1 MFELVQK
8 NKRLIQVLIILI
20 IIPFAFFG
28 LEAYTRAKRG
38 TDVATVEGEGITARE
53 FGDALRAQQDRL
65 RAAFGGQFDPSAYDT
80 PEMREALVEAL
91 IAERLVAIE
100 AVKSRLLVSDDA
112 LRRVIAAMP
121 AFQRGGKFSKA
132 DYEALLRA
140 QSLSEAQFEARL
152 RYDLTVGQ
160 LRQAVSATAIAPK
173 TVAARIDALEDEK
186 REVSEALVPAGL
198 YLDKVSVTPE
208 QAKAHYEAHKAEY
221 RAPERIRVEY
231 VVLSA
236 EALGKATSV
245 SDAELKKAYAEAG
258 SKYRVGEQRR
268 ASHILIKLAPDA
280 DEATRKAAHE
290 KAEKILAEVKA
301 APEQFAELAKK
312 YSQDTGSA
320 AQGGDLGLF
329 GRGMMVKSFEDA
341 AFALKAG
348 ETSGI
353 VETEFGL
360 HIIRV
365 TEIQPERARPLAEV
379 RNELTKMVQE
389 EKGKRRFA
397 ELAESF
403 ANQVYEQA
411 DALKPVAE
419 RLKLELKTSDWI
431 TKTPRPEYGV
441 LNNPR
446 LLAALFSPDALKERR
461 NTDAIEVGS
470 DTLVAARVLEHE
482 AARERGFDEVRAD
495 IEQTLRREAAVKRA
509 TEAGEAILAR
519 LKKGE
524 ASDLKWGAAQM
535 VSRREPGALEPA
547 VLRTAMTL
555 DSAKLPSYFGEIRP
569 GEGYAV
575 YRLSKVIAAP
585 QPSDDKL
592 RQDLESLRQRIAASE
607 YASYVASL
615 RERADVSIHRDNL
628 LPAQQ

>member
-8 NKRLIQVLIILI
+8 NKRLIQALIILI

-38 TDVATVEGEGITARE
+38 TEVASVDGEGITVRE
-53 FGDALRAQQDRL
+53 FSEALRAQQDRL
-65 RAAFGGQFDPSAYDT
+65 RAAFGGQLDPSAYDT
-80 PEMREALVEAL
+80 PEMREALVESM
-91 IAERLVAIE
+91 ISERLVATE
-100 AVKSRLLVSDDA
+100 AVKSRLLVSDET

-121 AFQRGGKFSKA
+121 AFQKDGQFSKA

-140 QSLSEAQFEARL
+140 QGLTEAQFEARL

-160 LRQAVSATAIAPK
+160 LRQAVSETAIAPK
-173 TVAARIDALEDEK
+173 TVAERIDALEDEK
-186 REVSEALVPAGL
+186 REISESLVPAGL

-208 QAKAHYEAHKAEY
+208 QAKAHYDAHLAEF

-236 EALGKATSV
+236 DALAKATPV
-245 SDAELKKAYAEAG
+245 SEEELKKAYASAG

-280 DEATRKAAHE
+280 DTATREAAHK

-301 APEQFAELAKK
+301 APDKFAELAKK
-312 YSQDTGSA
+312 YSEDVGSA
-320 AQGGDLGLF
+320 AKGGDLGLF
-329 GRGMMVKSFEDA
+329 GRGMMVKGFEDA

-365 TEIQPERARPLAEV
+365 TEVQPERVRPLEDV
-379 RNELTKMVQE
+379 RKELTAALQQ

-419 RLKLELKTSDWI
+419 RFKLEVKTSDWI

-446 LLAALFSPDALKERR
+446 LLTALFSPDALKERR

-470 DTLVAARVLEHE
+470 DTLVAARVLAHE
-482 AARERGFDEVRAD
+482 PARQRSFDEVRAD

-524 ASDLKWGAAQM
+524 ASDVKWSAAQM
-535 VSRREPGALEPA
+535 VSRREPGGLEPA
-547 VLRTAMTL
+547 ILRTVMTL
-555 DSAKLPSYFGEIRP
+555 DSEKLPAYFGEIRP
-569 GEGYAV
+569 GEGYAM
-575 YRLSKVIAAP
+575 YRLSKVVPAP
-585 QPSDDKL
+585 KPSDDKL
-592 RQDLESLRQRIAASE
+592 RQDLERLRQRLAASE
-607 YASYVASL
+607 FAAYVAGL
-615 RERADVSIHRDNL
+615 RERADVSIYRDNL
-628 LPAQQ
+628 KPAQ

>member
-8 NKRLIQVLIILI
+8 NKRLIQALIILI

-38 TDVATVEGEGITARE
+38 TDVATVDGEGITVRE
-53 FGDALRAQQDRL
+53 FSEALRAQQDRL
-65 RAAFGGQFDPSAYDT
+65 RAAFGGQLDPSAYDT
-80 PEMREALVEAL
+80 PEMREALVEAM
-91 IAERLVAIE
+91 IAERLVATA
-100 AVKSRLLVSDDA
+100 AVKSRLLVSDET
-112 LRRVIAAMP
+112 LRGVISRMP
-121 AFQRGGKFSKA
+121 AFQKGGQFSNA

-140 QSLSEAQFEARL
+140 QGLTEAQFEARL
-152 RYDLTVGQ
+152 RYDLTVGE
-160 LRQAVSATAIAPK
+160 LREAVTQTAIAPK
-173 TVAARIDALEDEK
+173 TVAARIDALEEEK
-186 REVSEALVPAGL
+186 REISDSLVPAGL

-208 QAKAHYEAHKAEY
+208 QAKAHYDAHRAEY
-221 RAPERIRVEY
+221 RSPERVRVEY

-236 EALGKATSV
+236 EALGKASAV
-245 SDAELKKAYAEAG
+245 SEEELKKAYASAG
-258 SKYRVGEQRR
+258 NRYRVGEQRR

-280 DEATRKAAHE
+280 DEATRRAAHE

-301 APEQFAELAKK
+301 APDRFAELAKK
-312 YSQDTGSA
+312 YSEDVGSA
-320 AQGGDLGLF
+320 AKGGELGLF
-329 GRGMMVKSFEDA
+329 GRGMMVKGFEDA

-365 TEIQPERARPLAEV
+365 TEVQPERARPFEEV
-379 RNELTKMVQE
+379 RKELSAALQQ

-419 RLKLELKTSDWI
+419 RFKLEVKTSDWI

-446 LLAALFSPDALKERR
+446 LLSALFSPDALKERR

-482 AARERGFDEVRAD
+482 PARQRSFDEVRAD
-495 IEQTLRREAAVKRA
+495 VEQTLRRDAAVKRA

-519 LKKGE
+519 LQKGE
-524 ASDLKWGAAQM
+524 SSDVKWSAARM
-535 VSRREPGALEPA
+535 VSRREPNGLEPA
-547 VLRTAMTL
+547 VLRTAMAL
-555 DSAKLPSYFGEIRP
+555 GGEKLPAYFGEIRP

-575 YRLSKVIAAP
+575 YRLSKVVAAP

-592 RQDLESLRQRIAASE
+592 RQDLERLRQRLAASE
-607 YASYVASL
+607 YAGYVASL
-615 RERADVSIHRDNL
+615 RERADVSIYRDNL
-628 LPAQQ
+628 QPAQ

>member
-8 NKRLIQVLIILI
+8 NKRLIQGLIILI

-38 TDVATVEGEGITARE
+38 TDVATVEGEGISARE
-53 FGDALRAQQDRL
+53 FSEALRAQQDRL
-65 RAAFGGQFDPSAYDT
+65 RATFGAQFDPSAFDT
-80 PEMREALVEAL
+80 PETREALVESM
-91 IAERLVAIE
+91 ISERLVATE
-100 AVKSRLLVSDDA
+100 AVKSRLLVSDET

-121 AFQRGGKFSKA
+121 AFQKDGHFSKA

-140 QSLSEAQFEARL
+140 QGLTEANFEARV
-152 RYDLTVGQ
+152 RYDLSVGE
-160 LRQAVSATAIAPK
+160 LRDSVTETAIASK
-173 TVAARIDALEDEK
+173 TVAMRLAALENEK
-186 REVSEALVPAGL
+186 REVSESLVPAGL

-208 QAKAHYEAHKAEY
+208 EAKASYEAHKADY
-221 RAPERIRVEY
+221 RSPERIRAEY

-236 EALGKATSV
+236 EALGKTAPV
-245 SDAELKKAYAEAG
+245 SEEELKKAYEAAG
-258 SKYRVGEQRR
+258 TKYRIPEQRR

-280 DEATRKAAHE
+280 DQATRAAAHK

-301 APEQFAELAKK
+301 APEHFAELAKK
-312 YSQDTGSA
+312 YSEDTGSA
-320 AQGGDLGLF
+320 AKGGDLGLF

-365 TEIQPERARPLAEV
+365 TEIRPPRARPLAEV
-379 RNELTKMVQE
+379 RKELTAALQR

-397 ELAESF
+397 EAAESF

-419 RLKLELKTSDWI
+419 RFKLEVKTSDWL
-431 TKTPRPEYGV
+431 TRTPRPEYGV
-441 LNNPR
+441 LNNPH
-446 LLAALFSPDALKERR
+446 LLSALFSPDALKDRR
-461 NTDAIEVGS
+461 NTDAIEVAP
-470 DTLVAARVLEHE
+470 DTLVAARVIEH
-482 AARERGFDEVRAD
+482 APARQRSFDEVRAA

-509 TEAGEAILAR
+509 TEAGETILAR

-524 ASDLKWGAAQM
+524 ASDVKWTAAHM
-535 VSRREPGALEPA
+535 ISRRDPAGLDPA
-547 VLRTAMTL
+547 VVRTAMSL
-555 DSAKLPSYFGEIRP
+555 DSAQLPSYFGQIRP

-575 YRLSKVIAAP
+575 YRLSKVVAAA
-585 QPSDDKL
+585 QPSDDQM
-592 RQDLESLRQRIAASE
+592 RQDLQRLRQRVGATE
-607 YASYVASL
+607 YSDYVASL
-615 RERADVSIHRDNL
+615 RARADVSIHRDNL
-628 LPAQQ
+628 APPQ

>member
-8 NKRLIQVLIILI
+8 NKRLIQALIILI

-28 LEAYTRAKRG
+28 LEAYTRAKRA
-38 TDVATVEGEGITARE
+38 TDVATVDGEGITVRE
-53 FGDALRAQQDRL
+53 FSEALRAQQDRL
-65 RAAFGGQFDPSAYDT
+65 RAAFGGRLDPSAYDT
-80 PEMREALVEAL
+80 PEMREALVEAM
-91 IAERLVAIE
+91 IAERLVATE
-100 AVKSRLLVSDDA
+100 AVKSRLLVSDET

-121 AFQRGGKFSKA
+121 AFQKDGQFSKS

-140 QSLSEAQFEARL
+140 QGLTEAQFEARL
-152 RYDLTVGQ
+152 RYDLTVGE
-160 LRQAVSATAIAPK
+160 LRESVTQTAIAPK
-173 TVAARIDALEDEK
+173 TVAARIDALEEEK
-186 REVSEALVPAGL
+186 REISESLVPAGL

-208 QAKAHYEAHKAEY
+208 QAKAHYDAHLAEY

-236 EALGKATSV
+236 DALGKASPV
-245 SDAELKKAYAEAG
+245 SEAELNKTYAEAG
-258 SKYRVGEQRR
+258 SKYRIGEQRR

-280 DEATRKAAHE
+280 DEAARKAAHE

-301 APEQFAELAKK
+301 APERFAELAKK
-312 YSQDTGSA
+312 YSEDAGSA
-320 AQGGDLGLF
+320 ANGGDLGLF

-353 VETEFGL
+353 VESEFGL

-379 RNELTKMVQE
+379 RKELSEALQE
-389 EKGKRRFA
+389 EKGRRRFA

-431 TKTPRPEYGV
+431 TRTPRPEYGV
-441 LNNPR
+441 LANPR

-482 AARERGFDEVRAD
+482 PARQRSFDEVRPQ

-509 TEAGEAILAR
+509 AEAGEAILVR

-524 ASDLKWGAAQM
+524 AGEVKWSAARM
-535 VSRREPGALEPA
+535 VSRREPGGLEPA

-555 DSAKLPSYFGEIRP
+555 DSATLPGYFGEVRP

-575 YRLSKVIAAP
+575 YRMSKVVQAP
-585 QPSDDKL
+585 QPSDNAL
-592 RQDLESLRQRIAASE
+592 RQDLDQLRQRLAASQ
-607 YASYVASL
+607 YAGYVASL

-628 LPAQQ
+628 APTQ